1 MNLGRIPTSSGPKDP
16 DAYLRTDFLL
26 GDLSDRSVRSGM
38 IRVGAQAFQLTF
50 LVGVGMALARLLT
63 PDDFGVYAMVLTLT
77 AFVDNFR
84 DFGLP
89 MAAVQEEDLTHG
101 DLSALFWLTQRLNM
115 MTVVGVAIAA
125 PGVAWLYSEPRLI
138 WPTVVAAG
146 AILCQGLTL
155 QHESVL
161 IRRMRF
167 RAITVIETGSVL
179 LGGLVGIWLGIE
191 GWGYWALI
199 VQLVAMAVA
208 RSMAMWLASGWSPA
222 ARGSGGATVT
232 PKLRSLLGYG
242 AHYTGYR
249 VIRYLG
255 FRLDRIVVGIIG
267 SAGVM
272 GLYDNAF
279 RWSRYPMRLVFS
291 PVLSVAIAGLSRLQ
305 DDPVAYRDASRRAI
319 LPVLSVVVPALTFL
333 AVEADDVVPLLLG
346 SQWLDA
352 IPYLRLF
359 ALASIASS
367 LMLITRWLYLSSGQ
381 TRRQFHWALI
391 YTPAMVIAVLV
402 GARWGVYGV
411 AVGFAVGTSLLAGPA
426 VAFCVRTS
434 HVTMSDVASAAW
446 RPMLSS
452 GLAAAALLLLA
463 QRLPTEPRILS
474 VAAAS
479 AVFSVAYLI
488 AWILAP
494 GGKSALGDLRRML
507 QAVRIGSVNRSL
519 RERERRG

>member
-1 MNLGRIPTSSGPKDP
+1 MPTSSGPRDP

-38 IRVGAQAFQLTF
+38 IRVGAQAFQLAF

-167 RAITVIETGSVL
+167 IETGSVL

-208 RSMAMWLASGWSPA
+208 RSVAMWLASDWSPA

-279 RWSRYPMRLVFS
+279 RWSRYPMRLAFP

-426 VAFCVRTS
+426 
-434 HVTMSDVASAAW
+434 AW

-452 GLAAAALLLLA
+452 GLAAAALLLA
-463 QRLPTEPRILS
+463 PRLPTEPRILS